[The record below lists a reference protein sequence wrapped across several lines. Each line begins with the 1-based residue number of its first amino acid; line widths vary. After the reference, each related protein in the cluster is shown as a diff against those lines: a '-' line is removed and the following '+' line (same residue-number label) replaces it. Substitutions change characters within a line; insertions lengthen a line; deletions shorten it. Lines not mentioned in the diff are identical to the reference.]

1 MDISKSLEQFIQEQI
16 IKGQK
21 DIDLQQSTNLIE
33 EGIIDSLGIMK
44 LLTFIEENYNLEI
57 SDEELAEIM
66 RFLPKMAVRLTR
78 ELVRY
83 LPGFGPSVSSAQSQ
97 GRE

>member
-21 DIDLQQSTNLIE
+21 EIDLHQSTNLIE

-44 LLTFIEENYNLEI
+44 LLTFIEESYNLQI
-57 SDEELAEIM
+57 SDEEL
-66 RFLPKMAVRLTR
+66 LPENFESLQAICAMVENKVN
-78 ELVRY
+78 
-83 LPGFGPSVSSAQSQ
+83 GK
-97 GRE
+97 

>member
-21 DIDLQQSTNLIE
+21 DIDLQLSTNLIE

-57 SDEELAEIM
+57 SDEEL
-66 RFLPKMAVRLTR
+66 LPENFESLKAICEMVESKINVT
-78 ELVRY
+78 
-83 LPGFGPSVSSAQSQ
+83 
-97 GRE
+97 